1 MKPIVTS
8 LDIRDSIDVITAKLW
23 FVVDFCAALGQND
36 KSIEPSLDG
45 LCFVVQDCISDLETI
60 SETAKKF

>member
-36 KSIEPSLDG
+36 KSLEPSLFKIV
-45 LCFVVQDCISDLETI
+45 LAI
-60 SETAKKF
+60 